1 MKKKGADG
9 VRFKTEDEEQRYGR
23 NKDTI
28 INRTYI
34 NSGDYRKKFDR
45 ISSSPK
51 LNRLLYQLSKKM
63 LEHRSGTEYEDM
75 YWIDPQ
81 SIAFIAEET
90 ESDFVGRI
98 DYTTG
103 IISKIQ
109 KYNDLITL
117 HSHPNSFPPSIND
130 LNSNY
135 YNHYDIG
142 IVVCHDGKIYV
153 YSSKQAINEDY
164 YNLKVEKFL
173 KSGYNECEAQL
184 HALKELQS
192 KFEILVKEVSDY
204 GI

>member
-1 MKKKGADG
+1 
-9 VRFKTEDEEQRYGR
+9 
-23 NKDTI
+23 
-28 INRTYI
+28 
-34 NSGDYRKKFDR
+34 
-45 ISSSPK
+45 
-51 LNRLLYQLSKKM
+51 
-63 LEHRSGTEYEDM
+63 M

-81 SIAFIAEET
+81 SIAVIAEET

-135 YNHYDIG
+135 YN
-142 IVVCHDGKIYV
+142 
-153 YSSKQAINEDY
+153 
-164 YNLKVEKFL
+164 LKVEKFL

-192 KFEILVKEVSDY
+192 KFEILVKEVSNY